1 MFVYIYT
8 VTILKHFKHL
18 TTNSW
23 TGALGCSMEEQSIRQ
38 IWGGVFIQM
47 LTCINPDINNYFPL
61 FQCRRIINE
70 HITINIVLQN

>member
-23 TGALGCSMEEQSIRQ
+23 TGAWMQYGGTKHTQ

-61 FQCRRIINE
+61 FQCRRIINQ